1 MSDSYSAV
9 VDTIRARFAEL
20 TPQQQLAA
28 AFVLRRPDDVA
39 IVSMRTLA
47 AHAGVQ
53 PVTFVRLAR
62 TLGFASWEAF
72 KEPFVGRMR
81 ATPNLYSVRAAELAG
96 AGAEG
101 GGVVEAVHR
110 AQLLNL
116 ATTRSL
122 NEDKAFA
129 AAAEALERAR
139 TVFIAGFR
147 SCFGPAYALA
157 YVTRLFRPDVVLLT
171 GMGGSLEAELRAV
184 GPEDAIV
191 IFGFKPYSRETVIVS
206 EHGAARGAALIAISD
221 SPAAP
226 FAREARVTLAYSTE
240 GPSFFPTLVAALAV
254 AEQLLDVLVARGGAA
269 VVERLKSAEAQ
280 LQALGVFV
288 PS

>member
-1 MSDSYSAV
+1 MNDLYSGV

-20 TPQQQLAA
+20 TPQQQIAA

-62 TLGFASWEAF
+62 ALGFASWEAF
-72 KEPFVGRMR
+72 KEPFVARMR
-81 ATPNLYSVRAAELAG
+81 ATPNLYSARAAELAG
-96 AGAEG
+96 ASGGA
-101 GGVVEAVHR
+101 VEAVHR
-110 AQLLNL
+110 AQLGNL
-116 ATTRSL
+116 ATTRTL
-122 NEDKAFA
+122 NEDAAFA

-139 TVFIAGFR
+139 TIFIAGFR

-157 YVTRLFRPDVVLLT
+157 YVTRLFRPDVVLLS
-171 GMGGSLEAELRAV
+171 GIGGSLEAELRAV
-184 GPEDAIV
+184 GPKDAVLI
-191 IFGFKPYSRETVIVS
+191 IGFKPYSRETVIVS
-206 EHGAARGAALIAISD
+206 EHAAARGATLIAVSD

-226 FAREARVTLAYSTE
+226 FAREAKITLAYSTE
-240 GPSFFPTLVAALAV
+240 SPSFFPSLVAALAV
-254 AEQLLDVLVARGGAA
+254 SEQLLDVLVARGGAA
-269 VVERLKSAEAQ
+269 VVEKLKSAEAQ

>member
-1 MSDSYSAV
+1 MTDSFSGV
-9 VDTIRARFAEL
+9 VDTIRARFAAL
-20 TPQQQLAA
+20 TPQQQIAA

-62 TLGFASWEAF
+62 TLGFSSWEAF
-72 KEPFVGRMR
+72 KEPFVAHMR
-81 ATPNLYSVRAAELAG
+81 GAPSLYSVRAAELAG
-96 AGAEG
+96 AEARGD
-101 GGVVEAVHR
+101 VVEAVHR
-110 AQLLNL
+110 AQLASLT
-116 ATTRSL
+116 TTRSL
-122 NEDKAFA
+122 NEDAAFA

-157 YVTRLFRPDVVLLT
+157 YVTRLFRPDVVLLS

-184 GPEDAIV
+184 GPDDAVCI
-191 IFGFKPYSRETVIVS
+191 IGFKPYSRETVTVS
-206 EHGAARGAALIAISD
+206 EHAAAGGATLIAISD

-226 FAREARVTLAYSTE
+226 FAREARTVLSYSTE
-240 GPSFFPTLVAALAV
+240 GPSFFPSLVAAWAIS
-254 AEQLLDVLVARGGAA
+254 EQLLDVLVARGGVQ
-269 VVERLKSAEAQ
+269 VVEKLKSAEAQ